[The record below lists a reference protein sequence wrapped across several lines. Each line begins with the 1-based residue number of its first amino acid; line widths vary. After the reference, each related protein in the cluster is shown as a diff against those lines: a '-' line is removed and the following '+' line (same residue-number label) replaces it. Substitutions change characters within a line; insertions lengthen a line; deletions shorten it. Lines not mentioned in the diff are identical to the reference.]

1 MRTMNYYEGRNLC
14 PWETA
19 PLLVIA
25 PRADIRPASYVDL
38 AIGCQGTAGGIVVVD
53 YASRRAWRFVNAEEL
68 LEWANS
74 HGMVTIRLEAPPP
87 ED

>member
-1 MRTMNYYEGRNLC
+1 MRKMNYYEARSLC

-19 PLLVIA
+19 PLLVVA
-25 PRADIRPASYVDL
+25 PRADMRPASYIDL
-38 AIGCQGTAGGIVVVD
+38 ALSLQGMAGGIVVVD
-53 YASRRAWRFVNAEEL
+53 YASRRAWWFINVEEL

-74 HGMVTIRLEAPPP
+74 NGMVTIRLEAPPY